1 MRTAKLMKQG
11 RRAVEMAIEHDEVAA
26 IGYLEGK

>member
-1 MRTAKLMKQG
+1 MLTEKLMQQG
-11 RRAVEMAIEHDEVAA
+11 RQAVEMAIEHDEVAA